1 MITKHQEV
9 ITNFWQLEQQSC
21 DMLCYCSSNLGF
33 ISLFKYFYN
42 LTQSKVSNCYIFIQN
57 LLYVDEN
64 ALCLPYFKCEQYLNA
79 HFDNLNSLKIS
90 VLHGTVYHQ
99 HRQKNQAKKQNMNIG
114 KGFLVCI
121 FKTHTCQAL
130 LQSRGNLLDHYDLDS
145 FTPHM
150 NVMLLVQF
158 QHGINYV
165 LLVPNQYTS
174 LSTIFLLVRFFVS
187 SSIK

>member
-1 MITKHQEV
+1 
-9 ITNFWQLEQQSC
+9 
-21 DMLCYCSSNLGF
+21 
-33 ISLFKYFYN
+33 
-42 LTQSKVSNCYIFIQN
+42 
-57 LLYVDEN
+57 
-64 ALCLPYFKCEQYLNA
+64 
-79 HFDNLNSLKIS
+79 
-90 VLHGTVYHQ
+90 
-99 HRQKNQAKKQNMNIG
+99 MNIG

-121 FKTHTCQAL
+121 FKTHTCQVL

-187 SSIK
+187 SSIKWLLSLYVFNFGIKVHKNACKNTDCLSPSNIVVDLHNLILREIIIWHKCFWPINYTPKFL